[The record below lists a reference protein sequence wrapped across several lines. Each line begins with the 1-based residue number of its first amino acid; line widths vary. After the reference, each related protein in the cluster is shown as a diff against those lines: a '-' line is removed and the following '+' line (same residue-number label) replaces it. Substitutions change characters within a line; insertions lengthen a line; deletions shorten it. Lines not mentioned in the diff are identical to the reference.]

1 MLSEIMAPKI
11 QPDVIEDWLG
21 EGVSMMRI
29 VLIKV
34 DPVIVKV
41 TLTLDRM
48 GWEKTSDLVRGESV
62 EPMMMMMIQIAIW
75 DRNQCEQME
84 N

>member
-1 MLSEIMAPKI
+1 MSNEILAPKN
-11 QPDVIEDWLG
+11 QPDVVEDWLG

-48 GWEKTSDLVRGESV
+48 G
-62 EPMMMMMIQIAIW
+62 
-75 DRNQCEQME
+75 
-84 N
+84 

>member
-48 GWEKTSDLVRGESV
+48 G
-62 EPMMMMMIQIAIW
+62 
-75 DRNQCEQME
+75 
-84 N
+84 

>member
-1 MLSEIMAPKI
+1 MLSEIMAPKN
-11 QPDVIEDWLG
+11 QPDVVEDWLG

-48 GWEKTSDLVRGESV
+48 GGEKTSNLVCGESV
-62 EPMMMMMIQIAIW
+62 EPMMMIIQIAT
-75 DRNQCEQME
+75 
-84 N
+84 